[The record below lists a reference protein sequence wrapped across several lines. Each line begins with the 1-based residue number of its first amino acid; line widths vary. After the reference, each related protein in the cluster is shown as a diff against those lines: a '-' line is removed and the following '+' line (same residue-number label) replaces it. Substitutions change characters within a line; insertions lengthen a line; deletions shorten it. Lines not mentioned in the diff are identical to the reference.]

1 MNDISGLQAFELIGS
16 SSLVIYAAYNG
27 RKIANYITKGLENF
41 VNCGN
46 KNLSSKI
53 NEKPVLDSDMNKEI
67 TPKEPARYK
76 NMIMT

>member
-16 SSLVIYAAYNG
+16 FSLVIYAAYNG

-41 VNCGN
+41 VNCGD

-53 NEKPVLDSDMNKEI
+53 NKKPVLDSNMNKEI
-67 TPKEPARYK
+67 PKEPKRYK
-76 NMIMT
+76 DIIMN

>member
-41 VNCGN
+41 VNCED

-53 NEKPVLDSDMNKEI
+53 DKKPALNSEVNKEI
-67 TPKEPARYK
+67 PKEPARYK
-76 NMIMT
+76 NMIMN